1 MIMSSLNVEMVKRIL
16 VFGFQV
22 KVGAI
27 GTYDEILQIDAA
39 RPTGTYPN
47 MSDLGESAFKRPF
60 GKCLHVPSAD
70 DDYSLL
76 RSFVQENYE
85 ELTEGRYAEMGDV
98 LFVSEYKVMVLL

>member
-16 VFGFQV
+16 VFGFQG

-47 MSDLGESAFKRPF
+47 MSDLVESAFF
-60 GKCLHVPSAD
+60 
-70 DDYSLL
+70 
-76 RSFVQENYE
+76 SFHRN
-85 ELTEGRYAEMGDV
+85 TNKEMYNPKSTTTSM
-98 LFVSEYKVMVLL
+98 LSKL